1 MSDRNRSHANARSD
15 PDDLP
20 AGELA
25 AWWDRRTRQR
35 RSGSTH
41 PTSAPEPAAAV
52 VAQLEALARADELS
66 APQPG
71 FLNDLEKQLM
81 DTQLT
86 ALPPAIASPRPE
98 PLPTIRIARPPRRG
112 RGLIDILTV
121 AAVLALLL
129 GGSWSVWNDRVD
141 APPPVGQNGLA
152 GVSTP
157 DDSGTPSLP
166 HSDSIALDQPWA
178 TNQANDLIEGVAP
191 VDTSECRTVDRGSG
205 EVAEL
210 IRQETLSTGTTG
222 NLLAELFPTLRY
234 QAADDVS
241 GLIQDYPAAAED
253 QRAIVDDLYSQVA
266 ACRFDNGKQTSGKPE
281 PYTGAYWSLFGTDYF
296 LDHLNLRLGNPVLD
310 LDEVMSQSF
319 GDEPAVAGQGAYPPE
334 VLDVRT
340 LPPTEEGSARLLV
353 LRRSVTGFTYQAVD
367 VLVFEDG
374 FWRFARQQLVTDT
387 RNESLA
393 SFPVDVGIGSG
404 SDGMTTIQVVGA
416 QVEDETPVAMTIFN
430 RGNQPQEVAIGGQD
444 LGTLESGASLRI
456 RPFAVQASSVKIA
469 GGRLDF
475 TVTAQPIGAKPGD
488 PRTASANFQVFP
500 SGGLARRFGIT
511 PSTPTAS
518 AATPVGTPESG
529 AWAGAVDRVVEIDQ
543 PWAVSTG
550 TDVVGGEYPVPVSA
564 CTTAPRQSGA
574 LLSLVEIT
582 DGTSV
587 AEFPGQ
593 ALTVEIDTLFNQY
606 VDGSNADLEAAL
618 RFFQQWSACRFETGA
633 DDLPLEDLYTGAFH
647 ALRSNDNLL
656 RVIPEGEDRTAES
669 LRRQARFD
677 DSLRANGP
685 YPDEVLDVR
694 VYPAD
699 DRGHP
704 RLLVRHRNV
713 AGTPYDQVSLLVQ
726 EEGA

>member
-1 MSDRNRSHANARSD
+1 VSDRNRSHGNRRSD
-15 PDDLP
+15 PGDRPD
-20 AGELA
+20 GELA

-41 PTSAPEPAAAV
+41 PVPAPEPAAAV

-86 ALPPAIASPRPE
+86 ALPPGIASPRPE

-112 RGLIDILTV
+112 RGLIDMLTV
-121 AAVLALLL
+121 AAILALLL

-178 TNQANDLIEGVAP
+178 TNQGNDLIEGVAP

-319 GDEPAVAGQGAYPPE
+319 GDEPAVAGQGAYPPD

-353 LRRSVTGFTYQAVD
+353 LRRSVTAFTYQAVD

-374 FWRFARQQLVTDT
+374 FWRFARQQLVTDS

-430 RGNQPQEVAIGGQD
+430 RGNQPQSVELSGQD
-444 LGTLESGASLRI
+444 LGTLEPRTSITI
-456 RPFAVQASSVKIA
+456 RPFVVPASAVETA
-469 GGRLDF
+469 GGRFDF
-475 TVTAQPIGAKPGD
+475 RVTAQPVGADRGSASM
-488 PRTASANFQVFP
+488 ASANLQVFP
-500 SGGLARRFGIT
+500 SGGWARRIGIT
-511 PSTPTAS
+511 PATPSAQAVSETSTPVAVVTA
-518 AATPVGTPESG
+518 PEP
-529 AWAGAVDRVVEIDQ
+529 DRVVEID
-543 PWAVSTG
+543 
-550 TDVVGGEYPVPVSA
+550 
-564 CTTAPRQSGA
+564 
-574 LLSLVEIT
+574 
-582 DGTSV
+582 
-587 AEFPGQ
+587 
-593 ALTVEIDTLFNQY
+593 
-606 VDGSNADLEAAL
+606 
-618 RFFQQWSACRFETGA
+618 
-633 DDLPLEDLYTGAFH
+633 
-647 ALRSNDNLL
+647 
-656 RVIPEGEDRTAES
+656 
-669 LRRQARFD
+669 
-677 DSLRANGP
+677 
-685 YPDEVLDVR
+685 
-694 VYPAD
+694 
-699 DRGHP
+699 
-704 RLLVRHRNV
+704 
-713 AGTPYDQVSLLVQ
+713 
-726 EEGA
+726 